1 MIVERINGG
10 IMAGKQKQKQKQKRK
25 RKHSRHYPPVVQL
38 VLAVVAT
45 FVLWLNFLTMFH
57 SQKINVGSGI
67 ILASHDPQV
76 ESITLESL
84 VDLDPELIRR
94 VSRNSTNTSA
104 LTLAEASLGKEPI
117 LRLLREA
124 GIEILDTRVIQLLP
138 TLQQVEQ
145 LYGKHGPRILG
156 LAQCEQFLS
165 SGGQAMG
172 IAGMFDSGTNL
183 AALYLDNN
191 CIVPDHDILW
201 QVPWGKHVVAEQR
214 KDHHMAAP
222 AAAMMKSSSSYGMS
236 LEDHVIDHA
245 AVMPIVMIRDPYFW
259 MQSMCR
265 QNYGAQW
272 FHSSEH
278 CPNLV
283 PNHVDYKLYNFPKGT
298 IPVRI
303 KYDFG
308 VRKWDSLAHLWSS
321 WYQQYYKDADYP
333 RLVVRF
339 EDFIF
344 YPKQVTQQIC
354 TCAGGTTRDDQNFK
368 YQVESAKHG
377 PGHGTARTSWV
388 SAMVRYGSA
397 ERRDRLKGMTQEDVQ
412 LADDTFDLEMMQ
424 ALSYQPSAC
433 C

>member
-1 MIVERINGG
+1 MSG
-10 IMAGKQKQKQKQKRK
+10 KQKRK
-25 RKHSRHYPPVVQL
+25 RRKHSQRNRPWVQIF
-38 VLAVVAT
+38 LAVVAT
-45 FVLWLNFLTMFH
+45 LVLCLNFFTMIH
-57 SQKINVGSGI
+57 SQTINVESGI
-67 ILASHDPQV
+67 ILTSQNPQV

-94 VSRNSTNTSA
+94 IARNTTNT
-104 LTLAEASLGKEPI
+104 TLAEASQGKEPI
-117 LRLLREA
+117 LRLLQEA
-124 GIEILDTRVIQLLP
+124 GIEIHDARVIQLLP

-145 LYGKHGPRILG
+145 LYGKSGPRILG
-156 LAQCEQFLS
+156 LAQCEHFRS
-165 SGGQAMG
+165 NGGKALG

-191 CIVPDHDILW
+191 CVLPDQGDGRAVDILW
-201 QVPWGKHVVAEQR
+201 QVPWGKHVVAEMR
-214 KDHHMAAP
+214 KDHHMATAAT
-222 AAAMMKSSSSYGMS
+222 AAAGGATVMRSSGSTGISTLKDY
-236 LEDHVIDHA
+236 VVDHA

-265 QNYGAQW
+265 HHYGAQW
-272 FHSSEH
+272 FHSKEH

-283 PNHVDYKLYNFPKGT
+283 PNHVDYKLYHFPKGT
-298 IPVRI
+298 IPVHI

-354 TCAGGTTRDDQNFK
+354 ACAGGTIRDNQSFT
-368 YQVESAKHG
+368 YQVESAKLG

-388 SAMVRYGSA
+388 SAMVRYGSSGH
-397 ERRDRLKGMTQEDVQ
+397 DRFKGMTQEDLQ
-412 LADDTFDLEMMQ
+412 LADETFDLEMMQ